1 MNFQRQHSK
10 PEVQAPTSNVT
21 YLAIL
26 SILRAYSM
34 FVYRVKFDEI
44 RAVDCEIYEQITSL
58 TLTLTLKPN
67 PNPNGSSFS
76 RAI

>member
-1 MNFQRQHSK
+1 M
-10 PEVQAPTSNVT
+10 

-26 SILRAYSM
+26 SILRAYST
-34 FVYRVKFDEI
+34 FVYCVKLDEI

-67 PNPNGSSFS
+67 PNPIPNPKH
-76 RAI
+76 